1 MGCGSDITT
10 NEYSN
15 TVRTIDICIFENLI
29 NLKLYKNL
37 LKSNC
42 NCKDTKHI
50 INSIM
55 VEKESQVKILKEIYT
70 LSTGDPLKDKKI
82 DYIEKANIDYIIK
95 REFSYI
101 NYLKKL
107 RYSLPTW
114 DLKNA
119 INTLLIDQNTI
130 INKLLYLN
138 QNKNPK

>member
-10 NEYSN
+10 KEYNN
-15 TVRTIDICIFENLI
+15 TVKIIDICIFENLI

-37 LKSNC
+37 LKSDF
-42 NCKDTKHI
+42 KDTKHI
-50 INSIM
+50 VSSIIM
-55 VEKESQVKILKEIYT
+55 EKESQLKILKEIYI
-70 LSTGDPLKDKKI
+70 LSTGNTPRSKKI

-101 NYLKKL
+101 NHLKNL